1 MRGENP
7 GAVTSA
13 PPPSQPPTDA
23 PSRAASSAWAWTSG
37 VVAALILYGS
47 WFPFHWIHPH
57 PDEVWWALTNLDLF
71 TGRGDLLGNVVL
83 FLPWGLAMAKAATGR
98 GGRPWAW
105 ALVGGAG
112 LALLAQAG
120 QFFEAHRDPRW
131 ADVVWNLVGAWLG
144 WAASGAVSR
153 LARRADAAA
162 WALLAGSALAAWLPW
177 WPSLDPARLQ
187 RHWAR
192 LAEFGI
198 WQGPEAAM
206 MAGLTLVAGCGAAWL
221 LGRPTAA
228 HGPAPTPV
236 SAIIAAGV
244 VVVLGQALVPG
255 SRFSAGGVLGGL
267 LGTALALGLWRHP
280 RATAL
285 ALVALQVLGGLAP
298 FDIQPQPVQA
308 LHWLPFEALL
318 GGSMLGNAQALAR
331 DAWLWGC
338 ALWFARRG
346 GWPLAPATA
355 VCAALALGVEAVQ
368 CWMPSRTAD
377 VTPALIVLGLGW
389 GLAAWRAASMSDRA

>member
-1 MRGENP
+1 MTP
-7 GAVTSA
+7 ALPPA
-13 PPPSQPPTDA
+13 PPPADA
-23 PSRAASSAWAWTSG
+23 APRAESGAWAWTSG

-57 PDEVWWALTNLDLF
+57 PDEALWALTNLDLW
-71 TGRGDLLGNVVL
+71 TSREDLLGNVVL
-83 FLPWGLAMAKAATGR
+83 FLPWGLAAAMAATAR
-98 GGRPWAW
+98 RGRPWAW
-105 ALVGGAG
+105 VLLGGAG

-131 ADVVWNLVGAWLG
+131 ADVVWNLVGAGLG
-144 WAASGAVSR
+144 WAASGIVP
-153 LARRADAAA
+153 RRAGQAGTAA
-162 WALLAGSALAAWLPW
+162 WALLAGSAGAAWLPW

-187 RHWAR
+187 WHWAR
-192 LAEFGI
+192 LTELGA

-221 LGRPTAA
+221 LGGPTTS
-228 HGPAPTPV
+228 HGPGRTPV
-236 SAIIAAGV
+236 SAIVAAGL

-267 LGTALALGLWRHP
+267 LGIGLALGLWRHP
-280 RATAL
+280 RATAV
-285 ALVALQVLGGLAP
+285 ALGTLQVLGGLAP
-298 FDIQPQPVQA
+298 FDLQPQPVQA

-338 ALWFARRG
+338 ALWFARQG

-355 VCAALALGVEAVQ
+355 VCAALALAVEAVQ

-389 GLAAWRAASMSDRA
+389 GLAAWRAAHRSSRG